1 MVPAGNY
8 VLLSVSDTGD
18 GISSQHINHIFEPFY
33 STKEE
38 GKGTGL
44 GLATVYGIVKQSGG
58 YIWVYSEP
66 RLGTAFKIYLPR
78 VNAKASS
85 FPPPVRQE
93 PVPNGCETILL
104 VEDEAAVRSSTR
116 DFLRSIGYIVLEAG
130 NGQQALELA
139 RSYPAAIDLLMSDV
153 VMPGISGVQLA
164 STLISERPKTKVFFV
179 SGYAESTVLRH
190 GHVDVLSRF
199 LQKPFSLKTMA
210 WKLREILQS
219 QPAPVISVRAAGA
232 AG

>member
-85 FPPPVRQE
+85 FPPPIRQE
-93 PVPNGCETILL
+93 PVRNGCETILL
-104 VEDEAAVRSSTR
+104 VEDEACGPVLYPRFSEKHWLYRPGGRQRTASPGTR
-116 DFLRSIGYIVLEAG
+116 P
-130 NGQQALELA
+130 EL
-139 RSYPAAIDLLMSDV
+139 
-153 VMPGISGVQLA
+153 SGCN
-164 STLISERPKTKVFFV
+164 
-179 SGYAESTVLRH
+179 
-190 GHVDVLSRF
+190 
-199 LQKPFSLKTMA
+199 
-210 WKLREILQS
+210 
-219 QPAPVISVRAAGA
+219 
-232 AG
+232 